1 MIQEHPARAI
11 NGWSMIFVLGPII
24 IAAGLGLVFSARA
37 NNPWGL
43 LFVLVILVAGFCLNG
58 LFLVNP
64 NMAAAAVVFG
74 SYAGSV
80 KTPGF
85 WWMNPFAVKRRISL
99 KVRNFESGHL
109 KVNDHEGNP
118 VEIAAIVVW
127 KVVET
132 AEALFNVENYED
144 FVRVQSESAIRNMAS
159 TYPYDSHQDNVL
171 SLRGNTNEVA
181 ENLKHEIH
189 QRLEKAG
196 IEIVEA
202 RISHLAYAP
211 EIAGTM
217 LRRQQANAIIAARTR
232 IVEGA
237 VSMVEM
243 ALDKLEAGGKVKLDD
258 ERKASMVSNLLVVLT
273 SDRDAQPIVNAGT
286 LYT

>member
-1 MIQEHPARAI
+1 MIQEKPASAF
-11 NGWSMIFVLGPII
+11 NGWLMVIVLPLVMI
-24 IAAGLGLVFSARA
+24 ASGLGVAYTVKG
-37 NNPWGL
+37 NNAWGL
-43 LFVLVILVAGFCLNG
+43 LFVVLIVIAAFCMNGF
-58 LFLVNP
+58 FVVNP
-64 NMAAAAVVFG
+64 NMATVTTVFG

-85 WWMNPFAVKRRISL
+85 WWMNPFSVKRHLSL

-159 TYPYDSHQDNVL
+159 TYPYDSHQETVL

-181 ENLKHEIH
+181 DNLKHEIH

-243 ALDKLEAGGKVKLDD
+243 ALDKLEEGGKVKLDD

-273 SDRDAQPIVNAGT
+273 SDRDAQPIVNTGT
-286 LYT
+286 LYQ